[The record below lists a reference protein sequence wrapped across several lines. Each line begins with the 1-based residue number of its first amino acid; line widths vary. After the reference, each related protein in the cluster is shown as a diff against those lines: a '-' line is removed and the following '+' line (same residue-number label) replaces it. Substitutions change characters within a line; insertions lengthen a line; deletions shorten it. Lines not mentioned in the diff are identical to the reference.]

1 VVRDEGEAITRY
13 AHIGT
18 GNYNETTARIYED
31 VGLFTTDPAIGA
43 DLSDLFNFLTGYSRQ
58 RNYRRMAVAPDGL
71 RSRLLELIEEE
82 AAAGRDG
89 VITMKMNSL
98 VDPGIIEALYDASES
113 GVRIDLI
120 VRGICCLV
128 PGVPGMS
135 SNIGVRSIVGRYL
148 EHSRIYRFGSRNRD
162 RTYLIGSADLMPRN
176 LDHRVEALVPVDD
189 PSLQFR
195 IDEILEVLLAD
206 DELAW
211 SLHRD
216 GRWERVPDERG
227 INSHATLQGLAHARS
242 KALV

>member
-1 VVRDEGEAITRY
+1 
-13 AHIGT
+13 
-18 GNYNETTARIYED
+18 
-31 VGLFTTDPAIGA
+31 
-43 DLSDLFNFLTGYSRQ
+43 
-58 RNYRRMAVAPDGL
+58 MAVAPDGL
-71 RSRLLELIEEE
+71 RRRLLELIAEES
-82 AAAGRDG
+82 AAGDDG

-98 VDPGIIEALYDASES
+98 VDPGIIEVLYAASET

-128 PGVPGMS
+128 PGVPGVS
-135 SNIGVRSIVGRYL
+135 SNISVRSIVGRYL
-148 EHSRIYRFGSRNRD
+148 EHSRIYRFGSRNRE

-211 SLHRD
+211 SLSSE
-216 GRWERVPDERG
+216 GSWERVPGERG

-242 KALV
+242 KALL

>member
-1 VVRDEGEAITRY
+1 
-13 AHIGT
+13 
-18 GNYNETTARIYED
+18 
-31 VGLFTTDPAIGA
+31 
-43 DLSDLFNFLTGYSRQ
+43 
-58 RNYRRMAVAPDGL
+58 MAVAPDGL
-71 RSRLLELIEEE
+71 RSRLLELIEAET
-82 AAAGRDG
+82 AAGRDG

-98 VDPGIIEALYDASES
+98 VDPGMIEALYAASEA

-148 EHSRIYRFGSRNRD
+148 EHSRIYRFGSRHRE

-211 SLHRD
+211 SLNPD
-216 GRWERVPDERG
+216 GQWERVPDELG

-242 KALV
+242 RALV